1 MHEFAIGEEVVK
13 AVLEELNRITPRP
26 QNLRSARMVVGALR
40 RIAPDHMH
48 FAYEVL
54 TRDTPAAGSVLEI
67 TVLPV
72 TALCRDC
79 GWQGQMDDIIFLC
92 PSCGAGNLRTL
103 QGMELFLD
111 RLEVEYNDAS
121 DSK

>member
-1 MHEFAIGEEVVK
+1 MHEFALGEEVVK
-13 AVLEELNRITPRP
+13 AVLEEMNRISPP
-26 QNLRSARMVVGALR
+26 PHSLLSARIVVGALR
-40 RIAPDHMH
+40 RVAPDHMR

-54 TRDTPAAGSVLEI
+54 TRDTPAAGSLLEV

-79 GWQGQMDDIIFLC
+79 GWQGQRDDSVLLC
-92 PSCGAGNLRTL
+92 PGCGAGNLQTL

-111 RLEVEYNDAS
+111 RLEVEYGDAS
-121 DSK
+121 DPE